1 MEASRSE
8 GVASGGDPLPRRPE
22 RAAEPAIGPAG
33 AQGGDPSYLGQLA
46 AVVWKDLIVE
56 LRSRQRLVA
65 MAAFTVLVG
74 ILFNYAL
81 GQAVTD
87 LGDQIL
93 PRNVA
98 AALIWMTLVFAAM
111 LGVGRTFQLEAED
124 GAFQGLLTS
133 PIPKDAIYLA
143 KVLSNF
149 TLVMLI
155 VSLLMGVFGLFF
167 GLDYGGQPLAISA
180 VVALGALGFVG
191 LSTLFAAVSS
201 ATSMGETLLPVL
213 LFPLLVPM
221 IVFGAGATGDL
232 LAGRPFSAVDGSV
245 KMLGAFTLISLL
257 AGTLLFRY
265 VVEE

>member
-1 MEASRSE
+1 MEASRSAPPPRPDQRAL
-8 GVASGGDPLPRRPE
+8 ASEPRGGAAE
-22 RAAEPAIGPAG
+22 RAE
-33 AQGGDPSYLGQLA
+33 PSYFGQLW
-46 AVVWKDLIVE
+46 AVVWKDLVVE
-56 LRSRQRLVA
+56 LRSRQRVVA

-74 ILFNYAL
+74 VLFNYAL

-87 LGDQIL
+87 TGESIS

-124 GAFQGLLTS
+124 GAFQGVLTS
-133 PIPKDAIYLA
+133 PMPKDAVYLA

-149 TLVMLI
+149 ILVML
-155 VSLLMGVFGLFF
+155 VVLLLMGVFGLFF
-167 GLDYGGQPLAISA
+167 GLDYGGQPLLVTA
-180 VVALGALGFVG
+180 VLALGALGFVA
-191 LSTLFAAVSS
+191 LSTLFAAVAS
-201 ATSMGETLLPVL
+201 ATTMGETLLPVL

-221 IVFGAGATGDL
+221 IIFGAQSMGEL
-232 LAGRPFSAVDGSV
+232 LAGRSFSAVDGSV

-257 AGTLLFRY
+257 AGALLFRY

>member
-1 MEASRSE
+1 MEASPSE
-8 GVASGGDPLPRRPE
+8 GLTSGGKPRVRSPE
-22 RAAEPAIGPAG
+22 PGGAAGIGPAG
-33 AQGGDPSYLGQLA
+33 AQEAQPSYVGQLA
-46 AVVWKDLIVE
+46 AVVWKDLVVE
-56 LRSRQRLVA
+56 LRSRQRIVA

-74 ILFNYAL
+74 VLFNYGL
-81 GQAVTD
+81 EQAVTD
-87 LGDQIL
+87 SGDDIF

-124 GAFQGLLTS
+124 GAFQGVLTS

-149 TLVMLI
+149 VLVMLI
-155 VSLLMGVFGLFF
+155 VLLLMAVFGLFF
-167 GLDYGGQPLAISA
+167 GLAYGGQPLVVAA
-180 VVALGALGFVG
+180 VLALGALGFVA
-191 LSTLFAAVSS
+191 LATLFAAVSS

-221 IVFGAGATGDL
+221 IVFGAGATEEL
-232 LAGRPFSAVDGSV
+232 LAGRGFSLVDGNV
-245 KMLGAFTLISLL
+245 RMLGAFTLISLL
-257 AGTLLFRY
+257 SGALLFRY